1 MKAATSGALRGA
13 GLLPCVLLAA
23 ACGSSS
29 PSPGPAQ
36 DAIDAYGP
44 GWSAVHADA
53 GNSDYS
59 PVRGARR
66 LVAAWQRQFAGSIN
80 LGPTSDERGRLYLT
94 LNSPAGCHLFALD
107 SATGDTVWCS
117 AAVDRFASISSP
129 LLDREGRLFV
139 ADSRAMHAFTTDGEP
154 LWQAPIVGVPLSA
167 QFTPDGHLIFITHIG
182 RIYVLKREDG
192 RALLPPLELVPGA
205 TYTPGEP
212 VLACATGRP
221 ACPSA
226 NTPAIDPSGRFI
238 FTFWTP
244 GAATSGLRAVQYRG
258 GAQPS
263 LTPLWTNESLPG
275 GSASS
280 PTLSADGRRVYV
292 TDNDGSLRALSTA
305 SGEEIWSFSFGYA
318 AAGSPSRSP
327 AGLVMPAGGG
337 FGPVLAVWDRGDRGE
352 LAWIQE
358 GWTNGGI
365 PTQAAG
371 ELAYVTDLVGGVI
384 NELVVADTRSG
395 AELERH
401 RLGLVGFTVGTTLG
415 LDGTVYVPSI
425 LGRLF
430 AFRPADGEPSP

>member
-1 MKAATSGALRGA
+1 MNAALRA
-13 GLLPCVLLAA
+13 TMWASGLLFCAA
-23 ACGSSS
+23 LMPACGSSS
-29 PSPGPAQ
+29 PSTGTGTTGP
-36 DAIDAYGP
+36 DAYGP

-59 PVRGARR
+59 SVRGARR

-80 LGPTSDERGRLYLT
+80 LGPTSDDRGRLYLT

-107 SATGDTVWCS
+107 GATGDTVWCS

-129 LLDREGRLFV
+129 LLDRDGRLFV
-139 ADSRAMHAFTTDGEP
+139 ADSRAMQAFTTDGEP
-154 LWQAPIVGVPLSA
+154 LWQTPIIGVPLSA

-182 RIYVLKREDG
+182 RIYVLRREDG

-226 NTPAIDPSGRFI
+226 NTPAIDPAGRFI

-292 TDNDGSLRALSTA
+292 TDNDGSLRALDIAT
-305 SGEEIWSFSFGYA
+305 GVEIWNFPIGYP

-327 AGLVMPAGGG
+327 EGLIMPAGGG
-337 FGPVLAVWDRGDRGE
+337 FGPVVAVRDRGDRGE

-384 NELVVADTRSG
+384 NELIVADTRSG

-401 RLGLVGFTVGTTLG
+401 RLGVVGFTVGTTLG